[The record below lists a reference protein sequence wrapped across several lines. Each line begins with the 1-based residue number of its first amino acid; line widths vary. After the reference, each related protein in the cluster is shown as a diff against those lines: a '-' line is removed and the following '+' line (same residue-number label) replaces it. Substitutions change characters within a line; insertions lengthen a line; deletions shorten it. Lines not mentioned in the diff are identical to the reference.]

1 MFLENSVLKVGF
13 LPILAKSRKK
23 KEAIACVVQQI
34 KEFTAEGLVFGVW
47 LLVLVVVL
55 GGFLTKPGT
64 LMLGNLRCEF
74 HYRNNLLQE
83 IF

>member
-1 MFLENSVLKVGF
+1 MFLESSVLKVGF

-23 KEAIACVVQQI
+23 KEAIVCVVQQT

-47 LLVLVVVL
+47 LLVLGV
-55 GGFLTKPGT
+55 FLTKPGT